1 MRHGSAIVEE
11 QMDAETVQDAPLALP
26 DAQTLGRRLLAFAR
40 IASAMHAEAAAQS
53 ETIHA
58 DESDLSLAS
67 LLRVQ
72 S

>member
-11 QMDAETVQDAPLALP
+11 PVDAEAVQDAPLALP
-26 DAQTLGRRLLAFAR
+26 DAQTLGHRLLAFAR
-40 IASAMHAEAAAQS
+40 IASAIHAEAAMPS
-53 ETIHA
+53 TVTLVDET
-58 DESDLSLAS
+58 DFSLAS